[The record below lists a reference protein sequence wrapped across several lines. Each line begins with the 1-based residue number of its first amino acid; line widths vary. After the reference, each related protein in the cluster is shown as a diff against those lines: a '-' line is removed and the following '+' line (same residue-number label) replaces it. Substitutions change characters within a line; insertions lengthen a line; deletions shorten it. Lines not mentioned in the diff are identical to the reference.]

1 MAGMRGKSA
10 GNCVKPEVDVEVG
23 GGGQG
28 SEERIRIKFYLKKKN
43 TSTSRDDLNDLFQFF
58 SG

>member
-28 SEERIRIKFYLKKKN
+28 SEERIRIKFYLKKKKIHQ
-43 TSTSRDDLNDLFQFF
+43 LVEMI
-58 SG
+58 